1 MTEDEVL
8 QFIRDYYPE
17 NTKSDEELQKCI
29 KIAFNEVCK
38 SRYTKY
44 YLTKAYALY
53 ALSECV
59 EIDKRASCNLADA
72 RDTTSEKINDI
83 TVQYKSEKINGV
95 YPKNVYHKE
104 FLLLPKCGVKTS
116 FNVDVSV
123 TDDVTCGT
131 YSATDLVYVRP

>member
-1 MTEDEVL
+1 MNEKDVL
-8 QFIRDYYPE
+8 KFIRDFYPE

-38 SRYTKY
+38 TGYTKH
-44 YLTKAYALY
+44 YLVKALALY
-53 ALSECV
+53 ALSECI
-59 EIDKRASCNLADA
+59 EMDKRANCDLGDA

-83 TVQYKSEKINGV
+83 TVQYKNEMIGGV

-104 FLLLPKCGVKTS
+104 FLLLPKCGVKS
-116 FNVDVSV
+116 SLIANVNI
-123 TDDVTCGT
+123 TDDATCGT